1 VPGLIGLIQS
11 IEVVKLIVDWPQ
23 SCSLAGRMIFLD
35 ANDLSIR
42 TIKLRLA
49 SDKCPACGPKPSEKL
64 PYYVE
69 MCGEVKLYLF
79 Y

>member
-1 VPGLIGLIQS
+1 
-11 IEVVKLIVDWPQ
+11 
-23 SCSLAGRMIFLD
+23 MIFLD

-49 SDKCPACGPKPSEKL
+49 SDKCPACGPNPSEKL

-69 MCGEVKLYLF
+69 MCGEVKLKIF
-79 Y
+79 YKPSKDINFSIE